1 MARRHHPRA
10 ARVAMA
16 LLVPCQVG
24 TAIQCLHSVCSD
36 EFCLSQDAVT
46 TELVDCALL
55 VSTYTLEGVTH
66 SLPPGRSAN
75 NAEFDACQRSEI
87 RLGFSSPV
95 VTKYDCATTDMV
107 DRSRYKCNQLTHG
120 MDP

>member
-1 MARRHHPRA
+1 MGTAGRCSGTAMARRHHPRA

-36 EFCLSQDAVT
+36 EFCLTQDAVT

-66 SLPPGRSAN
+66 SLPPGVQPTTRSSMRAS
-75 NAEFDACQRSEI
+75 AAKSVSASAP
-87 RLGFSSPV
+87 L
-95 VTKYDCATTDMV
+95 
-107 DRSRYKCNQLTHG
+107 L
-120 MDP
+120 